1 MGEFP
6 STSDPSLA
14 EQEEPIE
21 EDDTS
26 EQNGDVPHGE
36 SPAEIINRQ
45 GVRFLQSDLRKD
57 GRVTP
62 YGLPCVC
69 RVTKYLASCIEYNSK
84 RKLSDKSILIGLR
97 LVTTVME
104 CGSSLLETAPS
115 VLQVVKDDLCK
126 NLFAVS
132 ASCVVLCRA
141 SFTHAVYS
149 AHTHTRTHASTHTP
163 HTHTNTHRTCH
174 TV

>member
-132 ASCVVLCRA
+132 ASCVTSMQNIICTCGVQYINTNA
-141 SFTHAVYS
+141 
-149 AHTHTRTHASTHTP
+149 HTRTN
-163 HTHTNTHRTCH
+163 TNTHRTLH